1 MVKTKKYGNRTILDR
16 EILLDMWVWVGET
29 VRERRKNVGGKI
41 TMTTRLRNYFKEEY
55 ISLCVSRYLKW
66 VK

>member
-41 TMTTRLRNYFKEEY
+41 TMTTRLRNYFKE
-55 ISLCVSRYLKW
+55 VYL
-66 VK
+66 VILNG